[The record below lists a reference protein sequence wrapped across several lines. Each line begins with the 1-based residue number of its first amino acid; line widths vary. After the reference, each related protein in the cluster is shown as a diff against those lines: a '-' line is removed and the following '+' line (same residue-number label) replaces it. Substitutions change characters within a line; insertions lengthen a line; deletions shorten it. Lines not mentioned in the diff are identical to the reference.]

1 MPGARRGNKVI
12 QIRETRAGGRA
23 SASGNA
29 HPAAWKLDRSQMD
42 CFEGGIRLFQAHQ
55 YRQALELF
63 QAAQNGPD
71 RTVAHCAGSHARM
84 CEGRLQA
91 SAAELKTPEDH
102 YNYAVALMNLREFG
116 AAHQH
121 LQIALEGNPLA
132 DHVLYALAACESL
145 AGDLRRAY
153 VHLSRAIDLQPANR
167 RAARQDPDF
176 SAAIEWPVF
185 RRLFHPDEK

>member
-1 MPGARRGNKVI
+1 VI
-12 QIRETRAGGRA
+12 PTCETRAGGRA
-23 SASGNA
+23 SASSNV

-63 QAAQNGPD
+63 QAAEDGPD
-71 RTVAHCAGSHARM
+71 RTVAHCAGTHARM
-84 CEGRLQA
+84 CEGRLKS

-121 LQIALEGNPLA
+121 LQIALEGNPRA
-132 DHVLYALAACESL
+132 DHVLYALAACESR
-145 AGDLRRAY
+145 AGDLRSAY
-153 VHLSRAIDLQPANR
+153 TNLRRAIDLQPANR

-176 SAAIEWPVF
+176 SAALEQPMF
-185 RRLFHPDEK
+185 RLLLLPRTVVVGDS